1 MLFVCS
7 YFLAIVLD
15 ALIGDPDWFYK
26 KVWHPVVWIGKFIE
40 RLERLLY
47 PVERNAK
54 KEFRAGLKL
63 VVRLVVVAGIAA
75 FTIHLLLKQFEYG
88 WLIEALIASTL
99 IAQRSLYLHVREV
112 AQALQSSG
120 IEAGRKAVAMI
131 VGRETA
137 NIDEPAV
144 TRAAIES
151 CAENFS
157 DGVVAPLFWYAVL
170 GLPGLAIYK
179 AINTA
184 DSMIGH
190 KNERYEQFGKA
201 AARVDDF
208 ANWPAARIAGFSVV
222 ITSLLLHGATSA
234 RRAWAVMVRDAS
246 KHRSPNAGW
255 PEGAFSG
262 SLGVAL
268 AGPRTYDGQ
277 LVDGHWVGGEGKRNS
292 NAEDIRSA
300 LKLYVASCCVVAAL
314 FTAVLYALLSS
325 GFVQHGFYF

>member
-131 VGRETA
+131 VGR
-137 NIDEPAV
+137 
-144 TRAAIES
+144 
-151 CAENFS
+151 
-157 DGVVAPLFWYAVL
+157 
-170 GLPGLAIYK
+170 
-179 AINTA
+179 
-184 DSMIGH
+184 DS
-190 KNERYEQFGKA
+190 
-201 AARVDDF
+201 
-208 ANWPAARIAGFSVV
+208 
-222 ITSLLLHGATSA
+222 
-234 RRAWAVMVRDAS
+234 
-246 KHRSPNAGW
+246 
-255 PEGAFSG
+255 
-262 SLGVAL
+262 
-268 AGPRTYDGQ
+268 
-277 LVDGHWVGGEGKRNS
+277 
-292 NAEDIRSA
+292 
-300 LKLYVASCCVVAAL
+300 
-314 FTAVLYALLSS
+314 
-325 GFVQHGFYF
+325 